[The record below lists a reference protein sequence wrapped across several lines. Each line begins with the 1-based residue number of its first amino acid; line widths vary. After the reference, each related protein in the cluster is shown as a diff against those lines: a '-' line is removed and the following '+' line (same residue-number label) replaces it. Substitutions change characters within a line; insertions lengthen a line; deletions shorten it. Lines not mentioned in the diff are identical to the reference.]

1 MTRKRKGG
9 AGREGGRFIALPHAV
24 MESPAYLRLSHHAR
38 ALLLEFAFQYR
49 GDDNGRLLCS
59 GNQLAARGWNS
70 NDTITKAKREL
81 LEAGFIHETVKG
93 HRPNKASWY
102 AVTWQTLDRLDG
114 YDPGA
119 AKSFR
124 RGAYRDLAP
133 CKIDTLTP
141 SGGVDKPSIAPPTGA
156 EITSPTP
163 PTGAVRERFS
173 YSSTPPDGDPL
184 EKPSTA
190 LNKTDGK
197 DGAAQKTASVT
208 PMPIGRI
215 GSELTRVGVFSPINT
230 PTIKKGAD

>member
-9 AGREGGRFIALPHAV
+9 TGREGGRFIALPHAV

-59 GNQLAARGWNS
+59 GNYLAARGWNS
-70 NDTITKAKREL
+70 NDIITKAKREL

-114 YDPGA
+114 YDPEA

-124 RGAYRDLAP
+124 RGSYRDLAP
-133 CKIDTLTP
+133 CKIDVLTP
-141 SGGVDKPSIAPPTGA
+141 PDGVGRAAIAPPTGV
-156 EITSPTP
+156 ETPSTTP
-163 PTGAVRERFS
+163 PDGAMKGSFNQ
-173 YSSTPPDGDPL
+173 SSTPPDGDPL

-190 LNKTDGK
+190 LNKTDDK
-197 DGAAQKTASVT
+197 EGATQKMASVNT
-208 PMPIGRI
+208 MPIGKAGDGLRLACGI
-215 GSELTRVGVFSPINT
+215 GPINT
-230 PTIKKGAD
+230 LTMKKGAA

>member
-9 AGREGGRFIALPHAV
+9 TGREGGRFIALPHAV

-59 GNQLAARGWNS
+59 GNYLAARGWNS

-81 LEAGFIHETVKG
+81 LEAGFIYETVKG

-114 YDPGA
+114 YDPEA

-124 RGAYRDLAP
+124 RGAYRDLSP
-133 CKIDTLTP
+133 CKIEALTP
-141 SGGVDKPSIAPPTGA
+141 PGGVGSQPIAPPDGVA
-156 EITSPTP
+156 AQSPTP
-163 PTGAVRERFS
+163 PTGAIKDRFGH
-173 YSSTPPDGDPL
+173 SSTPPTGDPL
-184 EKPSTA
+184 EKPSMAVETTG
-190 LNKTDGK
+190 N
-197 DGAAQKTASVT
+197 
-208 PMPIGRI
+208 PMPIARA
-215 GSELTRVGVFSPINT
+215 GSGLKVAAQNQNT
-230 PTIKKGAD
+230 TTTKANQR

>member
-9 AGREGGRFIALPHAV
+9 TGREGGRFIALPHSV
-24 MESPAYLRLSHHAR
+24 MESPAFLRLSHHAR

-59 GNQLAARGWNS
+59 GNYLAGRGWNS

-93 HRPNKASWY
+93 SRPNKASWY

-114 YDPGA
+114 YDPEA

-124 RGAYRDLAP
+124 RGAYRDLAL
-133 CKIDTLTP
+133 CKIDALTP
-141 SGGVDKPSIAPPTGA
+141 PAGVGMAAIAPPTGVGTA
-156 EITSPTP
+156 SATP
-163 PTGAVRERFS
+163 PTGAMKKKFR
-173 YSSTPPDGDPL
+173 YSSTPPNGDPL

-190 LNKTDGK
+190 LNKTDDK
-197 DGAAQKTASVT
+197 EVSPTDLAPVI
-208 PMPIGRI
+208 PMPIGKTGDGLKLAGGI
-215 GSELTRVGVFSPINT
+215 GPINT
-230 PTIKKGAD
+230 QTTKKGAG

>member
-9 AGREGGRFIALPHAV
+9 TGREGGRFIALPHSV

-59 GNQLAARGWNS
+59 GNYLAARGWNS

-114 YDPGA
+114 YDPEA

-124 RGAYRDLAP
+124 RGAYRDLAL
-133 CKIDTLTP
+133 CKIDALTP
-141 SGGVDKPSIAPPTGA
+141 PASVGRAAIAPPTGVEPPSA
-156 EITSPTP
+156 TP
-163 PTGAVRERFS
+163 PDGAMKGSFNH
-173 YSSTPPDGDPL
+173 SSTPPDGDPL

-190 LNKTDGK
+190 LNKTDDK
-197 DGAAQKTASVT
+197 EGATQKMASVNT
-208 PMPIGRI
+208 MPIGKVGRGLI
-215 GSELTRVGVFSPINT
+215 STGSFGPINT
-230 PTIKKGAD
+230 LTMKKGAA